1 MPRLLGRYENFPEVI
16 HGIRRLTYAS
26 SKVKVQQ
33 EILRTLHKLNK
44 QVFSLKDLAAF
55 SRSECEVKF
64 EFGMADGVE
73 FHYLD
78 GEELHRFLRG
88 IVESTSPNLDFF
100 CVVCY
105 HIFKKGK
112 RVPLRFDYYMLR
124 FVFRNKNILELRAF
138 HQRGVRRVSVDDFI
152 TFVMKRINEELFR
165 NRPGPQDFRK
175 NLKVL

>member
-16 HGIRRLTYAS
+16 HGIGRLTYAS

-78 GEELHRFLRG
+78 EEELRRLQKG
-88 IVESTSPNLDFF
+88 IVEGTPANLDFF
-100 CVVCY
+100 CAVCY
-105 HIFKKGK
+105 HIIKKEK
-112 RVPLRFDYYMLR
+112 RVPLKFDYYMLR
-124 FVFRNKNILELRAF
+124 FVFRNENSLELRVF
-138 HQRGVRRVSVDDFI
+138 HQRGVRRVSVEDFI
-152 TFVMKRINEELFR
+152 TFVTKRINEELSR
-165 NRPGPQDFRK
+165 NRLNQQS
-175 NLKVL
+175 